1 MIYIMELL
9 VYVPFKKK
17 SINLCYMVKI
27 IFFLIKKFDNFIETF
42 WDRILVG

>member
-1 MIYIMELL
+1 MELL

-17 SINLCYMVKI
+17 EYKFMLYGQN